1 MVQLLKHSQTSLATF
16 SKLHCNGFPWFMCPS
31 IPSFNIHLK
40 QASGYLNFW
49 RLARLNSLPPGAQMP
64 HPRGGFDTFFF
75 FFLKEKICKLDFQV
89 IDQTLPSGHGRW
101 ISTRGLPGGQ
111 DVESSNWSVHYVVM
125 DCLDLS
131 AKQQIE
137 QLTFIWVLYFTPFVS
152 WFPVLLSSNSF
163 HFRLSILQIH

>member
-1 MVQLLKHSQTSLATF
+1 
-16 SKLHCNGFPWFMCPS
+16 MCPS

-49 RLARLNSLPPGAQMP
+49 RLARLNSLPSGAQMP

-75 FFLKEKICKLDFQV
+75 FSKWKNLQAWLSSHWPNF
-89 IDQTLPSGHGRW
+89 TPGHGRW
-101 ISTRGLPGGQ
+101 TSTRGLPGGR

-137 QLTFIWVLYFTPFVS
+137 QLTFSWVLYFTPFVS

>member
-1 MVQLLKHSQTSLATF
+1 MIYVSINSKLQYSPQASLRVSELLKIGSF
-16 SKLHCNGFPWFMCPS
+16 KFPP
-31 IPSFNIHLK
+31 
-40 QASGYLNFW
+40 
-49 RLARLNSLPPGAQMP
+49 
-64 HPRGGFDTFFF
+64 PRGSNAPPKRRIWYLF

-89 IDQTLPSGHGRW
+89 IDQTLPPGHGRW
-101 ISTRGLPGGQ
+101 ISTRGLPGGR
-111 DVESSNWSVHYVVM
+111 DVENSNWSVHYVVM

-137 QLTFIWVLYFTPFVS
+137 QLTFSWVLYFTPFVS

>member
-1 MVQLLKHSQTSLATF
+1 
-16 SKLHCNGFPWFMCPS
+16 MCPS

-49 RLARLNSLPPGAQMP
+49 RLARLNSLPPGAQIP

-75 FFLKEKICKLDFQV
+75 FSKRKNLQAWLSSHWPNFTPE
-89 IDQTLPSGHGRW
+89 HGRW
-101 ISTRGLPGGQ
+101 TSTRGLPGGR

-137 QLTFIWVLYFTPFVS
+137 QLTFSWVLYFTPFVS
-152 WFPVLLSSNSF
+152 WFPVLLPSNSF

>member
-1 MVQLLKHSQTSLATF
+1 
-16 SKLHCNGFPWFMCPS
+16 MCPS

-49 RLARLNSLPPGAQMP
+49 RLARLNSLPPGAQIP

-75 FFLKEKICKLDFQV
+75 FSKRKNLQAWLSSHWPNF
-89 IDQTLPSGHGRW
+89 TPGHGRW
-101 ISTRGLPGGQ
+101 TSTRGLPGGR
-111 DVESSNWSVHYVVM
+111 DVESSNWSVHYVVI

-137 QLTFIWVLYFTPFVS
+137 QLTFSWVLYFTPFVS

>member
-1 MVQLLKHSQTSLATF
+1 
-16 SKLHCNGFPWFMCPS
+16 MCPS

-49 RLARLNSLPPGAQMP
+49 RLARLNSLPSGAQMP

-75 FFLKEKICKLDFQV
+75 FSKWKNLQAWLSSHWPNF
-89 IDQTLPSGHGRW
+89 TPGHGRW
-101 ISTRGLPGGQ
+101 TSTRGLPGGR

-131 AKQQIE
+131 AKQQILNNSHLAE
-137 QLTFIWVLYFTPFVS
+137 FFTSLRLFPGFQFSYPATVFTSVYLFCKSIKYIDYWHNKPWIWKR
-152 WFPVLLSSNSF
+152 SS
-163 HFRLSILQIH
+163 Q

>member
-1 MVQLLKHSQTSLATF
+1 
-16 SKLHCNGFPWFMCPS
+16 MCPS

-75 FFLKEKICKLDFQV
+75 FSKRKNLQAWLSSHWPNF
-89 IDQTLPSGHGRW
+89 TPGHGRW
-101 ISTRGLPGGQ
+101 TSTRGLPGGR

-137 QLTFIWVLYFTPFVS
+137 QLTFSWVLYFTPFVS

>member
-1 MVQLLKHSQTSLATF
+1 
-16 SKLHCNGFPWFMCPS
+16 MCPS

-49 RLARLNSLPPGAQMP
+49 TLARLNSLPP
-64 HPRGGFDTFFF
+64 RGSNAPPKRRIWYLF
-75 FFLKEKICKLDFQV
+75 FFLNEKICKLDFQV
-89 IDQTLPSGHGRW
+89 IDQILPPGHERW
-101 ISTRGLPGGQ
+101 TSTRGLPGGR

-137 QLTFIWVLYFTPFVS
+137 QLTFSWVLYFTPFVS

>member
-1 MVQLLKHSQTSLATF
+1 
-16 SKLHCNGFPWFMCPS
+16 MCPS

-49 RLARLNSLPPGAQMP
+49 RLARLNSLPPGAQIP

-75 FFLKEKICKLDFQV
+75 FSKRKNLQAWLSSHWPNF
-89 IDQTLPSGHGRW
+89 TPGHGRW
-101 ISTRGLPGGQ
+101 TSTRGLPGGR

-137 QLTFIWVLYFTPFVS
+137 QLTFSWVLYFTPFVS

>member
-1 MVQLLKHSQTSLATF
+1 
-16 SKLHCNGFPWFMCPS
+16 MCPS

-49 RLARLNSLPPGAQMP
+49 RLARLNSLPSGAQMP

-75 FFLKEKICKLDFQV
+75 FLNEKICKLDFQF
-89 IDQTLPSGHGRW
+89 IDQTLPPGHGW
-101 ISTRGLPGGQ
+101 WTSTRGLPGGR

-125 DCLDLS
+125 DCLELS

-137 QLTFIWVLYFTPFVS
+137 QLTFSWVLYFTPFVS

>member
-1 MVQLLKHSQTSLATF
+1 
-16 SKLHCNGFPWFMCPS
+16 MCPS

-49 RLARLNSLPPGAQMP
+49 RLARLNSLPPGAQIP

-75 FFLKEKICKLDFQV
+75 FSKRKNLQAWLSSHWPNF
-89 IDQTLPSGHGRW
+89 TPGHGRW
-101 ISTRGLPGGQ
+101 TSTRGLPGGR

-137 QLTFIWVLYFTPFVS
+137 QLTFSWVLYFTPFVS

-163 HFRLSILQIH
+163 HFRLSILQIR

>member
-1 MVQLLKHSQTSLATF
+1 
-16 SKLHCNGFPWFMCPS
+16 MCPS

-49 RLARLNSLPPGAQMP
+49 RLAPLNSLPPP
-64 HPRGGFDTFFF
+64 PRGSNAPPKRRIWYLF

-89 IDQTLPSGHGRW
+89 IDQTLPPGHGRW
-101 ISTRGLPGGQ
+101 ISTRGLPGGR

-137 QLTFIWVLYFTPFVS
+137 QLTFSWVLYFTPFVS